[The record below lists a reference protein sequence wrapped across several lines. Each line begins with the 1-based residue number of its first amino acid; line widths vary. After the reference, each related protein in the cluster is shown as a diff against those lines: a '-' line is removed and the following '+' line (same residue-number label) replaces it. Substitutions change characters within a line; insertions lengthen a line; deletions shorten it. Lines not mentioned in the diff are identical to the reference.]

1 MPWRPPSVRDRYEGL
16 GYANADEVRMPLSP
30 VAMLILRRQASVSP
44 VQVDKR
50 RFHDYNADIAL
61 QCYEFIVCVPGR
73 RGRLD
78 NANII
83 RNRPAVR
90 FHIGPRVED
99 IGDGTELAM
108 GDVIQKWI
116 PLRAI
121 DPIPTASG
129 Q

>member
-1 MPWRPPSVRDRYEGL
+1 
-16 GYANADEVRMPLSP
+16 MPLSP
-30 VAMLILRRQASVSP
+30 VAMLILRRQLSVSP
-44 VQVDKR
+44 VRVDQR
-50 RFHDYNADIAL
+50 RFHDYNTDTAL

-90 FHIGPRVED
+90 FNIGPGVED
-99 IGDGTELAM
+99 IGDGTRLPM

-121 DPIPTASG
+121 DPIPTSG
-129 Q
+129 GQ

>member
-1 MPWRPPSVRDRYEGL
+1 M
-16 GYANADEVRMPLSP
+16 SP
-30 VAMLILRRQASVSP
+30 VE
-44 VQVDKR
+44 VDKR

-78 NANII
+78 NATLI

-90 FHIGPRVED
+90 FHIGPGVEAM
-99 IGDGTELAM
+99 GDGTHSPM
-108 GDVIQKWI
+108 GDIIQKWI

-121 DPIPTASG
+121 DPVSKADMTVDRSASALAASLAKR
-129 Q
+129 

>member
-1 MPWRPPSVRDRYEGL
+1 
-16 GYANADEVRMPLSP
+16 MPLSP
-30 VAMLILRRQASVSP
+30 VAMLVLRRQVSVSP

-50 RFHDYNADIAL
+50 RFHDYNTDIAL

-90 FHIGPRVED
+90 FHIGPGIEATP
-99 IGDGTELAM
+99 DGTHLPM

-121 DPIPTASG
+121 DPIPTAGKQGPSSAG
-129 Q
+129 